1 MARAGQIN
9 STTNGTSTTYIGE
22 TGTLTI
28 NSGGTLNVGGTGA
41 GVTNLY
47 SAVTVV
53 NNGSID
59 VTAST
64 ATLDDASNTSFTNN
78 GSITNGGT
86 VDLNTDYIDRGSA
99 GGANP
104 VTIVGGTLDDDAT
117 AAGGGTYSAT
127 GGFILK
133 GTGSNPG
140 LPSTQTLNI
149 KGVTATN
156 EATNFI
162 DDGTITLI
170 VTSGTPE
177 LVNNL
182 STETVTVGSSG
193 AIDSLGTGST
203 NAYFGT
209 TGMLNIDKGGM
220 IDLAAEN
227 NVFYSEVAVTNNGT
241 ITVGD
246 GSSLAINADFTQ
258 GEFGTLAVTND
269 VTAGTKSQITGGTDT
284 LGGTLEVTTDG
295 TPTAAYS
302 PISSAS
308 SRTGYFGTLDY
319 LPDDYSTAYTT
330 SPNDVTLT
338 PSSTSYEYRA

>member
-1 MARAGQIN
+1 M
-9 STTNGTSTTYIGE
+9 
-22 TGTLTI
+22 
-28 NSGGTLNVGGTGA
+28 NVGGTGA

-64 ATLDDASNTSFTNN
+64 ATLDDASNTSLTNN

-127 GGFILK
+127 GAFILK

-140 LPSTQTLNI
+140 LPSAQTLNI

-241 ITVGD
+241 IDSGGRVESGDQRRLHPGRIRHPGCDERRHRGDQEPDHRRDGHAGRDARSDD
-246 GSSLAINADFTQ
+246 GSGRPRRPTRRSRRRPRGPGTSGRWTTSLTH
-258 GEFGTLAVTND
+258 
-269 VTAGTKSQITGGTDT
+269 
-284 LGGTLEVTTDG
+284 
-295 TPTAAYS
+295 
-302 PISSAS
+302 
-308 SRTGYFGTLDY
+308 
-319 LPDDYSTAYTT
+319 YSTAYTT

-338 PSSTSYEYRA
+338 PSSTSYE